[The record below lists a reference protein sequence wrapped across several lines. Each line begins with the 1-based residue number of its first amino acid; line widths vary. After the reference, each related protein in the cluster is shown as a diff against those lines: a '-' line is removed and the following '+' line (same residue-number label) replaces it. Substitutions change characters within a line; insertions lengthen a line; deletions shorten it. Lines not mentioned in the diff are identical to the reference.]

1 MSQDTVVAAAA
12 CMLCAMVAAVALLL
26 LGNSAA
32 GGKKSRDGGGAKAR
46 ARTRSRVGSPPK
58 STATAAAATK
68 GAEAEVSGPHKGQT
82 WTVQATYYG
91 PDKIHG
97 IHGGNDN
104 IFEHIPAGQYTA
116 GQLRQIGS
124 HFCAMTEKF
133 LKKGFMGKVLRVQGS
148 KATLDVVVV
157 DMLPDRNDGKGVEID
172 IHDQAD
178 WLKLGGDESVGIQ
191 TVTFSVVGEAS
202 IPVPDNSPWQ
212 PKKFGF

>member
-1 MSQDTVVAAAA
+1 MGSQDTLVVAAAS
-12 CMLCAMVAAVALLL
+12 MLCAMAALVVLVL
-26 LGNSAA
+26 LGNS
-32 GGKKSRDGGGAKAR
+32 R
-46 ARTRSRVGSPPK
+46 ARGRKQHQPQPAPPK
-58 STATAAAATK
+58 KAAATPNK
-68 GAEAEVSGPHKGQT
+68 AAAEVSGPHKGQT

-116 GQLRQIGS
+116 SQLRQIGS
-124 HFCAMTEKF
+124 HFCAMSEKF
-133 LKKGFMGKVLRVQGS
+133 MRKGFMGKVLRVQGS

-157 DMLPDRNDGKGVEID
+157 DLLPDRNDGKGVEMD

-178 WLKLGGDESVGIQ
+178 WLKLGGDEAVGIQ

>member
-1 MSQDTVVAAAA
+1 MGSQDTLVVAAA
-12 CMLCAMVAAVALLL
+12 CMLCAMVALVVLVL
-26 LGNSAA
+26 LGNS
-32 GGKKSRDGGGAKAR
+32 R
-46 ARTRSRVGSPPK
+46 ARGRKQSQPQPAPPK
-58 STATAAAATK
+58 KAAATPK
-68 GAEAEVSGPHKGQT
+68 KAAATPTKAAAEVSGPHKGQT

-116 GQLRQIGS
+116 SQLRQIGS
-124 HFCAMTEKF
+124 HFCAMSEKF
-133 LKKGFMGKVLRVQGS
+133 MRKGFMGKVLRVQGS

-157 DMLPDRNDGKGVEID
+157 DLLPDRNDGKGVEMD

-178 WLKLGGDESVGIQ
+178 WLKLGGDEAVGIQ